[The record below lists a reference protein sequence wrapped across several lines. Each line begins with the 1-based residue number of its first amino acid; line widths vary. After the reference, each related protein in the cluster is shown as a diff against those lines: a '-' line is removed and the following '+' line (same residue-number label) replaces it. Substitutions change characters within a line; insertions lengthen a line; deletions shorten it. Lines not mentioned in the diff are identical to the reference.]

1 MKKKVYL
8 SVDGLPLV
16 GGDGTP
22 LVNGI
27 TDHVDDTAEGLGT
40 HGDHDGRTGVVNHL
54 STDQTLSTVHGDG
67 THGVLS
73 EMLGNLERENEF
85 YLLNHFI
92 LYLMEYPSY

>member
-1 MKKKVYL
+1 M
-8 SVDGLPLV
+8 DGLPLV

-27 TDHVDDTAEGLGT
+27 TGHVDATAEGSGA

-73 EMLGNLERENEF
+73 EMLGNLERVNEF
-85 YLLNHFI
+85 NLLNHFI
-92 LYLMEYPSY
+92 SYLME